1 MNYESIKDIK
11 KVVDNYGMY
20 VNYAEEDQ
28 VGYDENG
35 VRKHTGCMGEDF
47 VHMVRD
53 GLITRE
59 SITQLGDIVRGK
71 AKGRTSDDEVIL
83 VSIEGMPIE
92 DVAWSYECYQN
103 ALKQGIGQK
112 LHLWDAPKAF

>member
-1 MNYESIKDIK
+1 
-11 KVVDNYGMY
+11 
-20 VNYAEEDQ
+20 
-28 VGYDENG
+28 
-35 VRKHTGCMGEDF
+35 MGEDF

-112 LHLWDAPKAF
+112 LRLWDAPKAF